1 MGMYTCLKFTGQL
14 KKEFY
19 DFVKENLTDETFDKY
34 SEDFE
39 VWHEF
44 VKTFGFGEVFAKK
57 HRADFIPFGCASY
70 NADKMG
76 REGHDEDLRF
86 SNVVS
91 GIDTDK
97 KYPLDD
103 WADTWVFQC
112 DLKNYEDEIETFIA
126 DIAVKICDKFVA
138 EMWYEEFAFPTVYI
152 FKDDKLAIM

>member
-19 DFVKENLTDETFDKY
+19 KFVKENLTDEVLDKLPY
-34 SEDFE
+34 DFE
-39 VWHEF
+39 VWQEF

-57 HRADFIPFGCASY
+57 NRASLIPFGAISY
-70 NADKMG
+70 YNVDKLG
-76 REGHDEDLRF
+76 REEVINEVRF

-91 GIDTDK
+91 GIGKDADHWK
-97 KYPLDD
+97 
-103 WADTWVFQC
+103 DTWVFQC

-138 EMWYEEFAFPTVYI
+138 EMWYEEFAFPTIYI
-152 FKDDKLAIM
+152 FKDDKLAIV